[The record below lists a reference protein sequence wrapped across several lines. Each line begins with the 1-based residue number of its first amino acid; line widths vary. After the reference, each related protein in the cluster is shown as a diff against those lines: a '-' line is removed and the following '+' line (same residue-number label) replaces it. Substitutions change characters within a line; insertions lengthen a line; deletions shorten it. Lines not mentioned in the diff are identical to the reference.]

1 MFLLPPSKYRPDLHS
16 HFPGF
21 LARKISNIRKH
32 APFYIL
38 LSDGCLSIVSF
49 GLFRR
54 LGTLLILPLPT
65 TDLAAEIGLMAFVFQ
80 FLFLPNGLLL
90 LGVLCVQNGIPD
102 TWQSA

>member
-1 MFLLPPSKYRPDLHS
+1 MSILISFRISYPYFTIVP
-16 HFPGF
+16 FF
-21 LARKISNIRKH
+21 RKRS
-32 APFYIL
+32 YIL

-54 LGTLLILPLPT
+54 LGTLLMLPLPT

-102 TWQSA
+102 TWQLA